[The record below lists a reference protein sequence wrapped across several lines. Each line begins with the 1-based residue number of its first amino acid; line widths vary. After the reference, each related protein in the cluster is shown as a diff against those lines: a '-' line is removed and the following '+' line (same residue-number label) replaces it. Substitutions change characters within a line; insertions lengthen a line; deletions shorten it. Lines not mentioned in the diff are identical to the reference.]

1 MTWGLP
7 VIQSLSQINNIVVV
21 PSKSQTTV
29 HPQTGKRER
38 IFVDLATLYPTPEE
52 AGTELSFEEVMAARR
67 GWLDHTWG
75 DEAFD
80 VSLIA
85 EPADVGDVDR
95 VAKDVGTKLVIHRDD
110 IHAPLDENGAPVQQ
124 SKPRGKKKK
133 VMEVNETQISEY
145 KSRRQ
150 KTCPGTNPE
159 QSRLSWTRRR
169 DRSSRRGIPQN
180 RQ

>member
-38 IFVDLATLYPTPEE
+38 IFVDLATVYPTPEE
-52 AGTELSFEEVMAARR
+52 AGTELSFEEVMATRR
-67 GWLDHTWG
+67 GWLDHTWE

-80 VSLIA
+80 VSLVA

-95 VAKDVGTKLVIHRDD
+95 MAKDVGTKLIIHRDD
-110 IHAPLDENGAPVQQ
+110 IHTPLDENGAPIQQ

-145 KSRRQ
+145 QIKAAIAV
-150 KTCPGTNPE
+150 P
-159 QSRLSWTRRR
+159 WY
-169 DRSSRRGIPQN
+169 
-180 RQ
+180 